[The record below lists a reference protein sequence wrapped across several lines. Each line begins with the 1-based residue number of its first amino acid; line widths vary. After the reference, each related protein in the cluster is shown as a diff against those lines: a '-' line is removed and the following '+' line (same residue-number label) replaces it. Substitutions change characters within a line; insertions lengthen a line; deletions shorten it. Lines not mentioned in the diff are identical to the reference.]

1 MPNKRIALTGGIA
14 TGKTT
19 VANRFRELGAIIL
32 DADRYARQ
40 AVEPGTPSYTALLDR
55 IGPLFFKLDGTLRR
69 QELRRSI
76 IREPTLRKKID
87 AILHPYIME
96 AMGAEWERQKKLHPQ
111 AVIVFDIPLLF
122 EGGFDKDFDIV
133 ILVYSTP
140 EVQVQRLIQRDKL
153 SSSEAERTLSMQFPI
168 DSKRAH
174 SDYIIENSE
183 EIERTLRQVDEVW
196 NRILK
201 QADWKV

>member
-1 MPNKRIALTGGIA
+1 MANKRIALTGGIA

-32 DADRYARQ
+32 DADEYSRL
-40 AVEPGTPSYTALLDR
+40 AVEPGTASYTALRDR
-55 IGPLFFKLDGTLRR
+55 IGPLFFNRDGTLRR
-69 QELRRSI
+69 QELRREI
-76 IREPTLRKKID
+76 IREPALRKRIN
-87 AILHPYIME
+87 AILHPYIIG
-96 AMGAEWERQKKLHPQ
+96 AMGTEWERQKKLHPR
-111 AVIVFDIPLLF
+111 AVLVFDIPLLF
-122 EGGFDKDFDIV
+122 EGGFEKDFDIV

-140 EVQVQRLIQRDKL
+140 EVQVQRLMQRDKL

-174 SDYIIENSE
+174 SDYIIENSG

-196 NRILK
+196 NKILK
-201 QADWKV
+201 QADEKV